1 MADTAGHNPRRR
13 PALLLGGAVLL
24 SFMVLA
30 VLWPARR
37 EADNGSVHI
46 VCTFLPVYVFTLNVV
61 GDTPGVDVQL
71 LIDRDVGCPHTY
83 SLTGQDMK
91 KVARANIVIANGLG
105 IEPFLDQVLRGQPRT
120 PLLTIS
126 DDCDVLHL
134 EPGEHEAHGQAA
146 EAAHP
151 GSHEDCELNPH
162 AWVSPFQAARQVRT
176 LARKLGSAD
185 PSRAAAYRANGETCA
200 ARLEALGRRMQEA
213 AKGFTNRRIVTGHA
227 AFDYLARDLDL
238 TVVATLRVVPGETG
252 SAAEMAR
259 VVGIIRRTGAAA
271 VFWEPPLADK
281 VAETIAREAGV
292 PVYPLNPFNTDAGLP
307 AAKTP
312 LEARRMYEDVMEQN
326 LATLRQALTTRPTP
340 S

>member
-1 MADTAGHNPRRR
+1 MADPPGHNPRRR
-13 PALLLGGAVLL
+13 PTLLLGGAILL
-24 SFMVLA
+24 SCLA
-30 VLWPARR
+30 AALLWPARR
-37 EADNGSVHI
+37 EAPADGLHI
-46 VCTFLPVYVFTLNVV
+46 LCTFLPVYVFTLNVV

-91 KVARANIVIANGLG
+91 KVARANVVIANGLG
-105 IEPFLDQVLRGQPRT
+105 IEPFLDEVLKGQPQTR
-120 PLLTIS
+120 LLTIS
-126 DDCDVLHL
+126 DDCDILHL
-134 EPGEHEAHGQAA
+134 EPGEQEEHGHAG
-146 EAAHP
+146 EAARP

-185 PSRAAAYRANGETCA
+185 PPRAEAYRANGEACA
-200 ARLEALGRRMQEA
+200 ARFEALGRRMQEA
-213 AKGFTNRRIVTGHA
+213 AKGFSNRRIVTGHA

-238 TVVATLRVVPGETG
+238 SVVATLRVVPGETG
-252 SAAEMAR
+252 SATEMAR
-259 VVGIIRRTGAAA
+259 VVAAIRRTGAAA

-307 AAKTP
+307 AAKSP
-312 LEARRMYEDVMEQN
+312 LEARRMYEEVMDQN
-326 LATLRQALTTRPTP
+326 LATLRQALTTRPAP